1 MGSTRWMD
9 LILLLLCGLAYFTVT
24 GLLSVDGARSLIM
37 LAICVM
43 SLGGLLLRPA
53 GPPLTKRTRIP
64 TYVLPLPNMRKPKPR
79 LRHSRVHLRRR
90 ATRRNPVLLIVFEMV
105 PWAEEETKSAMKY
118 RWISDSH
125 ATYGRHLDT
134 FCMGFD
140 PTLPLALMKGDFVD
154 TTRVKDRFQTL
165 IKDFVTGTQSSAPR
179 NVQAFVAATYLQ
191 GDNDDAF
198 VYREVYWGAQ
208 ERGDIIIPI
217 VIDTGASISMSGV
230 KLDF

>member
-1 MGSTRWMD
+1 
-9 LILLLLCGLAYFTVT
+9 
-24 GLLSVDGARSLIM
+24 
-37 LAICVM
+37 
-43 SLGGLLLRPA
+43 
-53 GPPLTKRTRIP
+53 
-64 TYVLPLPNMRKPKPR
+64 
-79 LRHSRVHLRRR
+79 
-90 ATRRNPVLLIVFEMV
+90 
-105 PWAEEETKSAMKY
+105 
-118 RWISDSH
+118 
-125 ATYGRHLDT
+125 
-134 FCMGFD
+134 MGFD
-140 PTLPLALMKGDFVD
+140 PTLPVALMKGDFVD